1 MSYFF
6 RHIRLSRHMG
16 AMVPWCSTAALT
28 LVTATTLAAV
38 ASQDDAD
45 SNVHRTTTG
54 TITRSP
60 VLSSHALTHC
70 DAASNPTTIQ
80 LKEIRP
86 GGQMRSVPSHV
97 TTDDDDHHRNDRTT
111 NGSTTTGSRNVNN
124 VVDENEVYYH
134 NLFPLRQLFVPA
146 VEYPLWDENWDERQP
161 SSNTPTTSAEEQK
174 TQIRQLRKNGVT
186 RHIILVRHGQYDETH
201 KVSFIFIKW
210 LRTYVE
216 CYDWLSQHCTR

>member
-28 LVTATTLAAV
+28 LVTATTLAVV

-54 TITRSP
+54 ASTRSP
-60 VLSSHALTHC
+60 VLSSRALTHC
-70 DAASNPTTIQ
+70 DAAPNPTTI
-80 LKEIRP
+80 LRPNENPPTKIRP
-86 GGQMRSVPSHV
+86 GGQMRTVPSHV
-97 TTDDDDHHRNDRTT
+97 TNDHNDHHRNDRTT
-111 NGSTTTGSRNVNN
+111 TGSTTSRNVNN
-124 VVDENEVYYH
+124 VVNENEVYYH

-161 SSNTPTTSAEEQK
+161 ASNTPTTSAEEQK

-201 KVSFIFIKW
+201 KVSFIF
-210 LRTYVE
+210 
-216 CYDWLSQHCTR
+216 